1 VLPALLA
8 LLGGG
13 LLTATLNVAGLR
25 VGATPAEIVLWGA
38 VGVLFARTFSVGALV
53 LSLPVLLAGIELA
66 AGAGGPSAVAQ
77 AGDPLTLAFPD
88 ERRLELA
95 PLVFA
100 AAYGAWAQRFALRAP
115 VTWVALGAVL
125 LASVARDGQLPV
137 VTLLGLALLLSN
149 LDRLGGLLREEE

>member
-1 VLPALLA
+1 LLPALLA
-8 LLGGG
+8 VLGGG

-25 VGATPAEIVLWGA
+25 VGATPAEVVLWGA
-38 VGVLFARTFSVGALV
+38 LGVLFARVFSVGALV
-53 LSLPVLLAGIELA
+53 VAVPLLLAGIELA
-66 AGAGGPSAVAQ
+66 SGPGGPSAPAE

-100 AAYGAWAQRFALRAP
+100 AAYGAWAQRFGLRTG

-125 LASVARDGQLPV
+125 FASVARDGQLPV
-137 VTLLGLALLLSN
+137 ATLLGVALLLPN
-149 LDRLGGLLREEE
+149 VDRLGRLVRES

>member
-8 LLGGG
+8 VLGGG

-25 VGATPAEIVLWGA
+25 VGATPAEVVLWGA
-38 VGVLFARTFSVGALV
+38 LGVLFSRVFSVGALV
-53 LSLPVLLAGIELA
+53 IAVPVLLAGIELA
-66 AGAGGPSAVAQ
+66 SGAGGPSAPAE

-100 AAYGAWAQRFALRAP
+100 AAYGAWAQRFGLRTG
-115 VTWVALGAVL
+115 VTCVALGAVL
-125 LASVARDGQLPV
+125 FASVARDGELPTA
-137 VTLLGLALLLSN
+137 TLLGLALLLAN
-149 LDRLGGLLREEE
+149 LDRLGRMLHAD